1 MMWQADDPS
10 GPLIEIGFG
19 IQVENVWKFL
29 NKERIA

>member
-1 MMWQADDPS
+1 MRKEDDPS

-19 IQVENVWKFL
+19 IQLENIWKFL